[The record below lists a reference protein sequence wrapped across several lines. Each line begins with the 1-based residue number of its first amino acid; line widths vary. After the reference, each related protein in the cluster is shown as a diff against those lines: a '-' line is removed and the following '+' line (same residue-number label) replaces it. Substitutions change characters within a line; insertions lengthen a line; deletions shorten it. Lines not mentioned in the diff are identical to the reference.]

1 MGNELAKSPST
12 DLSAAKIDEVNNLHM
27 KFLKTMKK
35 GAQYAFEIGAILHDI
50 WGRLDVNDSW
60 PEWCKA
66 NLDFDV
72 STANRYLRVY
82 DNFKDNPG
90 LLADQT
96 ISGALKLLS
105 SPPKEKE
112 TLTIYGDADKRPE
125 TSWEQYFEL
134 PPLGRKVKLNN
145 YRFEQPNPHE
155 LYLIRRG
162 LNYPVKI
169 AEVHASGSDDG
180 LLKTAYQGMMENVQV
195 ALETYYQEVER
206 LETLHGGKKT

>member
-1 MGNELAKSPST
+1 MGNDESKFPST
-12 DLSAAKIDEVNNLHM
+12 DISAARIEEVNKLHVTL
-27 KFLKTMKK
+27 LKTLKK
-35 GAQYAFEIGAILHDI
+35 AALYAFKIGKELRDI
-50 WGRLDVNDSW
+50 WGRLDEYDSW
-60 PEWCKA
+60 PEWCKN
-66 NLDFDV
+66 NLVFTV
-72 STANRYLRVY
+72 KTANNYLRIY
-82 DNFKDNPG
+82 ENYKDNPN
-90 LLADQT
+90 LLTDQT
-96 ISGALKLLS
+96 ITDTLKLLS
-105 SPPKEKE
+105 SPRKEKE